1 MKKSFLIIN
10 EHGLHARVA
19 GNFVRCTSSIPA
31 GITIECENEKTDAKS
46 IMGLI
51 ALRIIKN
58 QVITIEIDEEV
69 PSYMEKIENHLI
81 ENQIA
86 KIVV

>member
-10 EHGLHARVA
+10 QHGLHARVA

-31 GITIECENEKTDAKS
+31 HITIESEGIKTDAKS
-46 IMGLI
+46 IMGVI
-51 ALRIIKN
+51 ALKVIKD
-58 QVITIEIDEEV
+58 QTITIEIDQEE
-69 PSYMEKIENHLI
+69 PSFMEKVENYLR

-86 KIVV
+86 ISK